1 MAPTRILLEL
11 DLTHGLLEAPPADP
25 LAAWRARTTPALP
38 GIVRRLR
45 EARSRPEVAGL
56 VAHIGG
62 DGLEPSQAEELGAA
76 VEAFAAA
83 GKPTVCWAET
93 FGETGNGTVDY
104 HLAAHFDEIW
114 LQPSGGLGLVGF
126 AAQGLFGR
134 EALDRLG
141 VEPQF
146 RMRHEYK
153 NAPDMFVRSSMS
165 DAQRE
170 ALQRMT
176 AVLTDTVVGTV
187 ARRRS
192 IEPTAVRAVI
202 ADAPL
207 TAEQAL
213 DQRLV
218 DRVGYRDEAY
228 DELHKRLGD
237 DVEQRYVHRW
247 TPPRRAELQRR
258 VERELS
264 RRLGRG
270 RPTTI
275 AVVPVVGGI
284 MLGRNGGSPIMGRT
298 AGSDTICAALRAA
311 READDVAAVV
321 LRVVSPGG
329 SYTASD
335 AVHREVLRLRETGRP
350 VVASMGGVAASGGYF
365 VAMGAD
371 EIVALPSTITGS
383 IGVFAGKMVV
393 RAAQEKIGVGREVV
407 AAGEQAA
414 MWSPGQPFT
423 EDQLVRLDRWLDAVY
438 ADFTQ
443 KAADGRKM
451 PVEQLEPLARG
462 RVWTGTDARER
473 GLVDT
478 VGGLETALAAAAKRA
493 GMDLADADPVLY
505 PAVSVFA
512 RMRPPAHSDAP
523 NAALRPVGLPG
534 EQLLAAVGS
543 PEALLGQL
551 GTALGLGAGV
561 LRLPAGV
568 ARVGR

>member
-25 LAAWRARTTPALP
+25 LAAWRARMTPSLP
-38 GIVRRLR
+38 AVVRRLR
-45 EARSRPEVAGL
+45 EARERDEVGGL
-56 VAHIGG
+56 VVHIGG
-62 DGLEPSQAEELGAA
+62 EPPEPAQAEELGAA

-126 AAQGLFGR
+126 AAQGLFARG
-134 EALDRLG
+134 ALDRIG

-153 NAPDMFVRSSMS
+153 NAPDTFLRESMS
-165 DAQRE
+165 APQRE
-170 ALQRMT
+170 AMQRMT
-176 AVLTDTVVGTV
+176 DVLTDTVVATV

-192 IEPTAVRAVI
+192 IDAEAVRAVI

-207 TAEQAL
+207 TAEEA
-213 DQRLV
+213 RERGLV
-218 DRVGYRDEAY
+218 DRVGYRDEVY
-228 DELHKRLGD
+228 DDLRRRLGGE
-237 DVEQRYVHRW
+237 VTQRYVHRW
-247 TPPRRAELQRR
+247 SPPRGVELQRR
-258 VERELS
+258 VRREVS
-264 RRLGRG
+264 RRFGGG

-284 MLGRNGGSPIMGRT
+284 TLGRSGGSPLMGRT
-298 AGSDTICAALRAA
+298 TGSDTICAALRAA

-321 LRVVSPGG
+321 LRIVSPGG

-335 AVHREVLRLRETGRP
+335 AVHREVARVRASGRP

-371 EIVALPSTITGS
+371 EVFALPSTITGS
-383 IGVFAGKMVV
+383 IGVFAGKMVL
-393 RAAQEKIGVGREVV
+393 RAAQEKIGVGRELVTS
-407 AAGEQAA
+407 GEQSA
-414 MWSPGQPFT
+414 MWSANRPFT
-423 EDQLVRLDRWLDAVY
+423 EDELLRLDRWLDEVY

-451 PVEQLEPLARG
+451 PVDQLEPLARG
-462 RVWTGTDARER
+462 RVWTGVDAHEH

-478 VGGLETALAAAAKRA
+478 VGGLEAALAAAARRA
-493 GMDLADADPVLY
+493 GLDLAEADPVLY
-505 PAVSVFA
+505 PAVSALA

-523 NAALRPVGLPG
+523 NASLAPLALPG
-534 EQLLAAVGS
+534 EDLLAGLGS

-561 LRLPAGV
+561 LRLPLGAAPV
-568 ARVGR
+568 